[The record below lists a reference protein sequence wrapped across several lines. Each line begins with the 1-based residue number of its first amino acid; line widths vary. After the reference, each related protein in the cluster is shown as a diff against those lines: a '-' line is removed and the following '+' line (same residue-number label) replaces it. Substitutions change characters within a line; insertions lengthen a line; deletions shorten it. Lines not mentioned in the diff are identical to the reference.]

1 MTHKIFCIQLA
12 IIATYITL
20 VYFINTINASIKIM
34 QSVIN
39 LVPENKCTCITDL
52 FGHQI
57 GTHLSLCIQS
67 NCAL

>member
-39 LVPENKCTCITDL
+39 LVPENKCRCITDL
-52 FGHQI
+52 FRHQI
-57 GTHLSLCIQS
+57 DLSLCILS